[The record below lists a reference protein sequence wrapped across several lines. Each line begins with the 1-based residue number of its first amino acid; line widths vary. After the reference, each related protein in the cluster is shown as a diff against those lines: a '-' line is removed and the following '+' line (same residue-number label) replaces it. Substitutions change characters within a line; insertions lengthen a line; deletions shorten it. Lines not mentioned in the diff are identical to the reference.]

1 MYAQLIVMCKS
12 VFHSTMLWIE
22 LTQRDSITFS
32 SKRFFF
38 LEILT
43 TWKQRMRS
51 RNHQVYLWLIYH
63 RESVA
68 DGAERAVGPGV
79 MFFPHFFVFNISHEI
94 WLREVF
100 FCWSYLGKNDKA
112 ASKYPGD
119 HPFSRVIVGSREILL
134 IYASLRLFFKGADE
148 YDRCKNHFH
157 SKGGFTF

>member
-1 MYAQLIVMCKS
+1 MYAQLIIMCKS

-22 LTQRDSITFS
+22 MTQRDIVSLFHPN
-32 SKRFFF
+32 FFF

-94 WLREVF
+94 WVREVF
-100 FCWSYLGKNDKA
+100 FLLVL
-112 ASKYPGD
+112 PGEKWQSRFQVPWGSSILAGNCRLEGD
-119 HPFSRVIVGSREILL
+119 SAHLCLIKTFFQRSRWVRPMQKPFS
-134 IYASLRLFFKGADE
+134 
-148 YDRCKNHFH
+148 
-157 SKGGFTF
+157 